1 MNPGEGFE
9 AAAARAY
16 AQGIHPLTFTETV
29 LAVIVAYETGRRL
42 DDPYAEQLAR
52 RLIAFMLNSG
62 WTMPGN
68 QGEGPV
74 N

>member
-1 MNPGEGFE
+1 VNPGEGFE

-42 DDPYAEQLAR
+42 DDPYAEQLACWKEQQD
-52 RLIAFMLNSG
+52 SE
-62 WTMPGN
+62 P
-68 QGEGPV
+68 EGPDH
-74 N
+74 